1 MPNLNIFTL
10 YILLP
15 NTSRHRSRVRPLYP
29 ISRSFHPPRSN
40 MSSVRH
46 IRSLER
52 KFQIAAGLPV
62 LPIPRSTHLRK
73 LLQLMDDLD
82 CTQRDIHAE
91 IVRLAAQADAEG
103 RDSELYAICLT
114 MRDSAYQRLSEIET
128 RIAAQKAK
136 ITALDA
142 AKPKAPKG
150 HIESSVAAWG
160 RIQKLV
166 EKTRKRK
173 APVVKEARKEMRKE
187 E

>member
-1 MPNLNIFTL
+1 
-10 YILLP
+10 
-15 NTSRHRSRVRPLYP
+15 
-29 ISRSFHPPRSN
+29 

-46 IRSLER
+46 IRNLSR
-52 KFQIAAGLPV
+52 QFDIAAGTAR
-62 LPIPRSTHLRK
+62 LPIPRSTRLRK
-73 LLQLMDDLD
+73 LFQLMDDLD

-91 IVRLAAQADAEG
+91 IVRLAAQADAGG
-103 RDSELYAICLT
+103 RDSELYTICQK
-114 MRDSAYQRLSEIET
+114 MRDDAYQRLSEIET

-166 EKTRKRK
+166 KETRKRK
-173 APVVKEARKEMRKE
+173 IPIIPEARKEMRKNE
-187 E
+187 